1 MGVLLSVTI
10 DYYASSLCTIC
21 IVRRLCLA
29 LYQANRDGMAPKRGC
44 IITTNDDTPSE
55 KLSKDSCI
63 RPTLFLLLQL
73 DGYPTIPCGSIHGR
87 IHKGCIVKVLL
98 ILNVAENVLAA
109 GIQGEITQSLGHTQI
124 PSSESFGLLDL

>member
-1 MGVLLSVTI
+1 MGVLLFITI
-10 DYYASSLCTIC
+10 DYHASSLLRYLHGEASLFGLIPSKQ
-21 IVRRLCLA
+21 RWHGA
-29 LYQANRDGMAPKRGC
+29 KRGC

-73 DGYPTIPCGSIHGR
+73 DGYPTIPCGSIYGR
-87 IHKGCIVKVLL
+87 VHEGCIVKMLL

-109 GIQGEITQSLGHTQI
+109 GIQGEITQSLGHAQI
-124 PSSESFGLLDL
+124 PCGESFGLLDL